1 MRRCCGHWGGRA
13 ARPARSRAVDRVG
26 SRSGKRTLAVRLGAT
41 GARVEYLLLI
51 VATYGIPVYLF
62 YTGLVGS
69 LVFVVFATS
78 PFAATLLRAVWVRDG
93 AALNDT
99 LTGTAKLLL
108 VYGLLFAVGIA
119 VTT

>member
-1 MRRCCGHWGGRA
+1 M
-13 ARPARSRAVDRVG
+13 
-26 SRSGKRTLAVRLGAT
+26 
-41 GARVEYLLLI
+41 
-51 VATYGIPVYLF
+51 
-62 YTGLVGS
+62 GS

-93 AALNDT
+93 AALNDA